1 MVKTVHQVY
10 CHRNQNIYEAQINS
24 VFLLFSRFPWSVE
37 WSEHAASGLQHAKGT
52 RLMKKKKLWYR
63 QNYKCSGH
71 PQCCSPPAGRTSQIL
86 PVCSVES
93 QESLQPL
100 LLPEQQP
107 GECPDVWFIE
117 MYICECSKMKQKAD
131 YSWLWFI
138 VVCNR
143 RWPAGSTAARTGTVL
158 HGKIRIISFSPPP
171 VFPFRDHFRW

>member
-117 MYICECSKMKQKAD
+117 MYICECRKMKQKAD
-131 YSWLWFI
+131 YSWLWFM

-158 HGKIRIISFSPPP
+158 HGKIRIISFSPSP